1 MTKKRVKVPVR
12 SEEETEVE
20 AEPQGPQQA
29 AAQPAGEAAV
39 SAAASQPPAGEEPSP
54 ATPPEEALVEKAPEE
69 PAKPAKAEREEID
82 VEALKA
88 EMERLKEELKQVQQ
102 ELEDYKDRYLRAIAE
117 MDNMRKRLEKHYAD
131 EARREKQR
139 FLRQI
144 LPLVDHLEMV
154 VKHSESDPK
163 ILHQGVQMILQD
175 LMRTLEMEGVKPIK
189 SVGERFDPFVHEAV
203 EVVETTDVPPD
214 TVVDEVQRGYT
225 YQGDLLRPARVRVA
239 RPPAKDTAEKQEA
252 QE

>member
-1 MTKKRVKVPVR
+1 MAKKRVKVPVR
-12 SEEETEVE
+12 SEEETRAEHLSREQGQHPSEEGGPLKE
-20 AEPQGPQQA
+20 ADKTAAMGEQTQA
-29 AAQPAGEAAV
+29 SAGAEAPT
-39 SAAASQPPAGEEPSP
+39 QEIK
-54 ATPPEEALVEKAPEE
+54 PEEAEE
-69 PAKPAKAEREEID
+69 TLDP
-82 VEALKA
+82 EALKA
-88 EMERLKEELKQVQQ
+88 EMTKLKQ
-102 ELEDYKDRYLRAIAE
+102 ELEHLRSEAETYKDRYLRAVAE

-139 FLRQI
+139 FLRTI

-154 VKHSESDPK
+154 VKHSGSDPK

-175 LMRTLEMEGVKPIK
+175 LMRTLEMEGVKPIR

-225 YQGDLLRPARVRVA
+225 YQGELLRPARVRVA
-239 RPPAKDTAEKQEA
+239 RAPSTEKESADNGAERAEG
-252 QE
+252 

>member
-12 SEEETEVE
+12 SEEEAQVE
-20 AEPQGPQQA
+20 SKQGGTHDTA
-29 AAQPAGEAAV
+29 AGEAPTTGEATR
-39 SAAASQPPAGEEPSP
+39 PPESGE
-54 ATPPEEALVEKAPEE
+54 TPPPTPPKEAPAEPTTTEKAEPE
-69 PAKPAKAEREEID
+69 KID
-82 VEALKA
+82 VESLKA
-88 EMERLKEELKQVQQ
+88 EMERLKQQLQEVQA
-102 ELEDYKDRYLRAIAE
+102 ELETYKDRYLRAIAE
-117 MDNMRKRLEKHYAD
+117 MDNLRKRLEKHYAG

-144 LPLVDHLEMV
+144 LPLIDHLEMV

-163 ILHQGVQMILQD
+163 LLQQGVQMILQD

-239 RPPAKDTAEKQEA
+239 RPPAEDTAEKQQAEK
-252 QE
+252 